1 MTKLIQEITGK
12 SQFFYAFIS
21 KVLEQFVYYRLYK
34 HLNSNN
40 ICYKKQFGFQKGDST
55 DHAILQLVDH
65 ISNSFEKVLFTLGA
79 FIDLSKAFD
88 AADRDILIGKL
99 KNYGIRGNNLN
110 WFESCPNS
118 RKQFISF
125 NIKNTYFADIKCVHK
140 DPY

>member
-1 MTKLIQEITGK
+1 M
-12 SQFFYAFIS
+12 
-21 KVLEQFVYYRLYK
+21 EQFVYYRLHK

-40 ICYKKQFGFQKGDST
+40 IFYKKQFDFQKGDST
-55 DHAILQLVDH
+55 EHAIFQLVDH

-79 FIDLSKAFD
+79 FIDLSKAFN
-88 AADRDILIGKL
+88 AVDRDILIGKL

-118 RKQFISF
+118 QKQFISF

-140 DPY
+140 HPY